1 MLTDKQLK
9 EVKELAKPLIDYI
22 RKETNW
28 IPNIDIDNT
37 GIIIKAIDKKI
48 EEALS
53 EAEYK
58 ISLDE
63 LKEKAD
69 CIIALNEMLSQLSA
83 IANCCCVRESCVDCK
98 YRYLCDNLPCSAD
111 DIKLSV
117 DYLLD
122 KCKADIDSRNNI
134 IGLKKYLK

>member
-22 RKETNW
+22 REETNW
-28 IPNIDIDNT
+28 ILNIDIDNT
-37 GIIIKAIDKKI
+37 GIIIKAIDKKM

-53 EAEYK
+53 KAEYK

-69 CIIALNEMLSQLSA
+69 CIIALSDKILNRL
-83 IANCCCVRESCVDCK
+83 
-98 YRYLCDNLPCSAD
+98 YRLN
-111 DIKLSV
+111 
-117 DYLLD
+117 
-122 KCKADIDSRNNI
+122 RNDFSY
-134 IGLKKYLK
+134 KWE

>member
-1 MLTDKQLK
+1 MLTNKQLE

-22 RKETNW
+22 REETNW
-28 IPNIDIDNT
+28 ILNIDIDNT
-37 GIIIKAIDKKI
+37 GIIIKAIDKKM

-69 CIIALNEMLSQLSA
+69 CIIALS
-83 IANCCCVRESCVDCK
+83 
-98 YRYLCDNLPCSAD
+98 
-111 DIKLSV
+111 
-117 DYLLD
+117 D
-122 KCKADIDSRNNI
+122 KILNRLYSLNRNDFFY
-134 IGLKKYLK
+134 KWD

>member
-1 MLTDKQLK
+1 MLTNKQLK

-22 RKETNW
+22 REETNW
-28 IPNIDIDNT
+28 ILNIDIDNT
-37 GIIIKAIDKKI
+37 GIIIKAIDKKM

-69 CIIALNEMLSQLSA
+69 CIIALSDKILNRL
-83 IANCCCVRESCVDCK
+83 
-98 YRYLCDNLPCSAD
+98 YRNDFFY
-111 DIKLSV
+111 KWE
-117 DYLLD
+117 
-122 KCKADIDSRNNI
+122 
-134 IGLKKYLK
+134 